1 MDVDFPVPVAC
12 HILDHELVQ
21 PAHCANGAVSMSDI
35 AYVAADAK
43 PALPPPP
50 GTSGWVGWLRQNLF
64 SSPLNIVLTGL
75 GAYLLYVIVPPA
87 VRFLIT
93 DAVFVGADRQACL
106 PSASNPTIGA
116 CWAYVWDFLGFFT
129 YGFYPRDMV
138 WRVNI
143 AFVLFAVGL
152 AWVLWLE
159 APRRGLGA
167 IYFFVIFPIIAFFLI
182 YGAPWLGLPIVTT
195 EKWGGIMV
203 SLIIAFAG
211 IVASLPLG
219 TVLALGR
226 RSKLP
231 VIRLLC
237 VITIELVRGVPLITV
252 LFMAKVMLP
261 LMLPASVNV
270 NLLVSA
276 IIATAV
282 FTGAYMAETIRGGLQ
297 SLPKGQYEGASALGL
312 NYWKAHSLIILPQV
326 YKISIPNIVNSYV
339 AMFKDTT
346 LVFIIGLFDFLKAI
360 ETSFANPIWATSVRS
375 TTAYA
380 FAGLFYFVCCYGMS
394 RYAKFVEK
402 RLAAAEK
409 R

>member
-1 MDVDFPVPVAC
+1 
-12 HILDHELVQ
+12 
-21 PAHCANGAVSMSDI
+21 MSDLT
-35 AYVAADAK
+35 AGYVARETA
-43 PALPPPP
+43 PALPPPR
-50 GTSGWVGWLRQNLF
+50 GTTGFIGWLRQNLF
-64 SSPLNIVLTGL
+64 SSPLNIALTLFGC
-75 GAYLLYVIVPPA
+75 YLIYLIVPPA
-87 VRFLIT
+87 FRFLVL
-93 DAVFVGADRQACL
+93 DAVWIGADREACL
-106 PSASNPTIGA
+106 PSELRPRIGA

-129 YGFYPRDMV
+129 YGFYPRDLV
-138 WRVNI
+138 WRVNL

-152 AWVLWLE
+152 AWVLWLD
-159 APRRGLGA
+159 APQRGWGA
-167 IYFFVIFPIIAFFLI
+167 IYFFVIFPVIAFFLI
-182 YGAPWLGLPIVTT
+182 YGAPWLGLSVVTT

-203 SLIIAFAG
+203 SLIIAFTG

-219 TVLALGR
+219 TLLALGR

-237 VITIELVRGVPLITV
+237 VIIIELVRGVPLITV

-261 LMLPASVNV
+261 LMVPPTIEV

-276 IIATAV
+276 IVATAI

-297 SLPKGQYEGASALGL
+297 SLPRGQYEGAAALGL

-360 ETSFANPIWATSVRS
+360 ESSFSNPVWATSVRS

-380 FAGLFYFVCCYGMS
+380 FAGLFYFACCYGMS
-394 RYAKFVEK
+394 RYSKFVEK
-402 RLAAAEK
+402 RLAAGDK